1 MAALLP
7 GLRVGPTGAEAQPFL
22 MRRTS
27 FTSGGS
33 GLLSVCLLVCM
44 CKWAAEVFVGRD
56 SDGKHNVPEAASH
69 FPESKE

>member
-7 GLRVGPTGAEAQPFL
+7 GLRVGPTGAEAQPL

-27 FTSGGS
+27 FTGGGS

-44 CKWAAEVFVGRD
+44 SKWAAEVFVGRD
-56 SDGKHNVPEAASH
+56 SDGKHNVPEAFSH